1 MIRKLGFVPAKESKE
16 GWAKYA
22 QTKGQFEQQLQE
34 TKQETKQA
42 NSVISD
48 LKMRLMLAEKREA
61 LPHPVVDMGMEDPE
75 PSDIEQRKL
84 FVGQAA
90 GFHTDILKKK
100 ILALISDAR
109 GQFEQINR
117 NTFGLSQGEYDLFLK
132 GTLNGLWLVHDWG
145 EEMVNEVLSYQTEN
159 QEFSEEDKQSLQDK
173 LQG

>member
-1 MIRKLGFVPAKESKE
+1 MIEAIIRKLGFVPAKESKE

-22 QTKGQFEQQLQE
+22 QAKGQFERQLQE
-34 TKQETKQA
+34 TQKA

-48 LKMRLMLAEKREA
+48 LKMRLLLAEKRQA

-117 NTFGLSQGEYDLFLK
+117 NTFGLSQSEYDLFLK

-145 EEMVNEVLSYQTEN
+145 EEMVNEVLSYQADS
-159 QEFSEEDKQSLQDK
+159 QEFSEEDRQSLQDK

>member
-1 MIRKLGFVPAKESKE
+1 MIETVMRKLGFVPVKESKE

-22 QTKGQFEQQLQE
+22 QAKGQFEQQFQE
-34 TKQETKQA
+34 TKKA

-48 LKMRLMLAEKREA
+48 LKMRLMLAEKRQA

-75 PSDIEQRKL
+75 PSDITQRKL

-100 ILALISDAR
+100 MLALISDAR

-117 NTFGLSQGEYDLFLK
+117 NTFGLSQSEYDLFLK

-145 EEMVNEVLSYQTEN
+145 EEMVNEVLSYQADS